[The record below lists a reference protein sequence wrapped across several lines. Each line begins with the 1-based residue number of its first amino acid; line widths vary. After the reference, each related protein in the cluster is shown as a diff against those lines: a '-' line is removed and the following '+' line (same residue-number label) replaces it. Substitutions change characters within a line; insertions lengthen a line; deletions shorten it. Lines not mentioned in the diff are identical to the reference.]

1 MNLADTRNMQQSSIL
16 KPQDVALLVKLLAKR
31 EYDWRQVDVA
41 QEMGLSQGEVA
52 KSLQR
57 LVKSGLV
64 HGKRPNRIA
73 SLELLI
79 HAIKY
84 VFPVQLGPLAVGVPT
99 GVSSP
104 AHEKMVVQG
113 DEDVFVWPSS
123 LGKRR
128 GQVIRPLYP
137 KLAEAVLKDKEFYD
151 LMAAVEILRV
161 GRARERKLAEQFLEK
176 RIMSS

>member
-1 MNLADTRNMQQSSIL
+1 MQQSSAL
-16 KPQDVALLVKLLAKR
+16 KPQDVAVLVKLLIKCQ
-31 EYDWRQVDVA
+31 EDWRQIDIA

-57 LVKSGLV
+57 LEISGLI
-64 HGKRPNRIA
+64 HGKRPNRAA

-84 VFPVQLGPLAVGVPT
+84 VFPVQLGSLSVGVPT
-99 GVSSP
+99 GISSP
-104 AHEKMVVQG
+104 AHEKMVVQNG
-113 DEDVFVWPSS
+113 EDVFVWPSS
-123 LGKRR
+123 LGKKR
-128 GQVIRPLYP
+128 GQVIKPLYP
-137 KLAEAVLKDKEFYD
+137 NLAEAALKDKEFYD

-161 GRARERKLAEQFLEK
+161 GRARERRLAEQYLEK